1 MMGPTSNVGGGRAR
15 RGRAAF
21 RSPHYLVAADHQPR
35 VRRASD
41 VTSVIVGALLVG
53 WAIRAHG
60 QGADQ
65 ESSTATL
72 MTLPS
77 WITSAL
83 HLVSTAVLVYTVGL
97 LVVLASSRRAGALR
111 DVLAAGVLAALG

>member
-1 MMGPTSNVGGGRAR
+1 MGPTSTVGGGRGR

-21 RSPHYLVAADHQPR
+21 GSPHYLVAVDDQPR

-41 VTSVIVGALLVG
+41 LTSVVVGALLVG

-65 ESSTATL
+65 ESSTSAL

-77 WITSAL
+77 WIASAL
-83 HLVSTAVLVYTVGL
+83 QFVSTAVLVYTVGL
-97 LVVLASSRRAGALR
+97 LVVLASSRRAGCIA
-111 DVLAAGVLAALG
+111 